1 MAGRVGTGKTGTG
14 SDKRLRDEATLVCQ
28 HQQQLGLPGFCDAD
42 RWSRPIGDPVRLW
55 RTYALVFLAD
65 FSGLMRKLFRAGRLS
80 SLRVGFRGFP
90 ARRHCCLLQLGACTR
105 LKL

>member
-1 MAGRVGTGKTGTG
+1 VVCVTLINEEQHMAGRVGTGKTGTG

-55 RTYALVFLAD
+55 RTYALVFLPTLVD
-65 FSGLMRKLFRAGRLS
+65 
-80 SLRVGFRGFP
+80 
-90 ARRHCCLLQLGACTR
+90 
-105 LKL
+105 